1 MRRKRLLWGR
11 LAELSDA
18 TCLVVSHRR
27 AALRQADHVIV
38 MKDGRIEDQ
47 GSLEELLE
55 RSEEMRRLWQGD
67 ESSSMP
73 FSLTGG

>member
-1 MRRKRLLWGR
+1 
-11 LAELSDA
+11 
-18 TCLVVSHRR
+18 
-27 AALRQADHVIV
+27 

-47 GSLEELLE
+47 GSLEDLLE

-73 FSLTGG
+73 VSLTGG